1 MITLESIEKSF
12 LHIADLN
19 LDLSHFPIKQSSD
32 TQVKTDKDKSK
43 VHGEVFTP
51 IYIVDKMILKSIKNR
66 KSKLPETFL
75 DLCAGY
81 GQFSIRWLRLLKTIY
96 DKKNLKFNVET
107 ILKDKIFF
115 SELQLSSCYKLI
127 SIFGIDNI
135 NLFIGDATN
144 LNKLNEEKYRGF
156 FIFSDKKQKWL
167 DVSLIIKAIYSK
179 SKSPEKFEKIVEE
192 KLLPKLIEV
201 KSK

>member
-1 MITLESIEKSF
+1 MRMNSLENIEANF
-12 LHIADLN
+12 LKISDLN

-107 ILKDKIFF
+107 ILKDKVFF
-115 SELQLSSCYKLI
+115 AELQLSSCYKLI
-127 SIFGIDNI
+127 EIFGIDNI

-144 LNKLNEEKYRGF
+144 LNKLTEESYRGI

-167 DVSLIIKAIYSK
+167 DVSLIIKVMFLRSK
-179 SKSPEKFEKIVEE
+179 KLEKFVLEVEN
-192 KLLPKLIEV
+192 KLI
-201 KSK
+201 KKIR